1 MILVSPPSWDYV
13 QFQEAGNGQFDCSE
27 LGGQRISGESECR
40 IAAMKLGEW
49 FGDIKLSE
57 NYPSGCYLFGNTY
70 VNWNKH
76 HVGAADDQSSPIC
89 KVGGKNNIKLILKY
103 FIAL

>member
-40 IAAMKLGEW
+40 IAAMKLDKG
-49 FGDIKLSE
+49 FDTTYGDIYDQKYLME
-57 NYPSGCYLFGNTY
+57 NYPSGCYLSITGGVDF
-70 VNWNKH
+70 NKH
-76 HVGAADDQSSPIC
+76 RVGAAEDNSSPIC
-89 KVGGKNNIKLILKY
+89 KVGGKNII
-103 FIAL
+103 